1 MKKFLL
7 TIVFFTTLSTVSQ
20 NKIIYSDV
28 AQDLLENIIAK
39 KSYEKQVK
47 ILAESTLED
56 LTSELKTD
64 TQKLAFWLNVYNG
77 FIQISLMDNPKEY
90 EDRGAFFKKPRVKI
104 AGEILSFDDIEH
116 DIMRKSRVKIS
127 WGYLRKY
134 FRPKWERKLRIDG
147 DLEWRIHFALNCG
160 AKSCPPVAIYS
171 AENLNSEL
179 DFMTTKYLNEQT
191 TYNSETKTA
200 TSVSLFSW
208 FRADFGGLCGARQIL
223 ADYKIT
229 PEKPKKLAFK
239 NYDWTL
245 SLGNFRTIPN

>member
-1 MKKFLL
+1 MKKVLL
-7 TIVFFTTLSTVSQ
+7 AIVFFTSLSIVSQ

-28 AQDLLENIIAK
+28 AQDLLQNIMDK
-39 KSYEKQVK
+39 KSYYKEVK

-64 TQKLAFWLNVYNG
+64 SQKLAFWINVYNA
-77 FIQISLMDNPKEY
+77 FIQISLTENPKEY

-104 AGEILSFDDIEH
+104 AGELLSFDDMEH

-160 AKSCPPVAIYS
+160 AKSCPPVAVYS
-171 AENLNSEL
+171 AENLYNEL
-179 DFMTTKYLNEQT
+179 DFMTTEYLNEQT
-191 TYNSETKTA
+191 TFNEDTKTA
-200 TSVSLFSW
+200 KSVSLFSW

-223 ADYKIT
+223 FDYKIT
-229 PEKPKKLAFK
+229 PEKPKKLDFK

-245 SLGNFRTIPN
+245 SLGNYRTIPK

>member
-1 MKKFLL
+1 MKKVLL
-7 TIVFFTTLSTVSQ
+7 VLVFFSSLAIVSQ

-28 AQDLLENIIAK
+28 AQELLQHIMDNV
-39 KSYEKQVK
+39 SYENEVQ
-47 ILAESTLED
+47 ILEKSTLKD

-64 TQKLAFWLNVYNG
+64 NQKLAFWTNIYNA
-77 FIQISLMDNPKEY
+77 FIQISLTNNPEEY
-90 EDRGAFFKKPRVKI
+90 KDRGSFFKKPRVKI

-171 AENLNSEL
+171 AENLGKEF
-179 DFMTTKYLNEQT
+179 DFMTKAYLKEQT
-191 TYNSETKTA
+191 TYDAASKTA
-200 TSVSLFSW
+200 TSVVLFSW
-208 FRADFGGLCGARQIL
+208 FRADFGGLCGARKIL
-223 ADYKIT
+223 YNYGIT
-229 PEKPKKLAFK
+229 PEKPKKLEFK
-239 NYDWTL
+239 TYDWTM
-245 SLGNFRTIPN
+245 SLGNYRTIPE

>member
-1 MKKFLL
+1 MKKLL
-7 TIVFFTTLSTVSQ
+7 LAIVFFTSLSIVSQ

-28 AQDLLENIIAK
+28 AQDLLQNIMDK
-39 KSYEKQVK
+39 KSYDKEVK

-56 LTSELKTD
+56 LTTELKTD
-64 TQKLAFWLNVYNG
+64 SQKLAFWINVYNA
-77 FIQISLMDNPKEY
+77 FIQISLTENPKEY

-104 AGEILSFDDIEH
+104 AGETLSFDDMEH

-134 FRPKWERKLRIDG
+134 FRPKWERKLRNDG

-171 AENLNSEL
+171 AENLNTEL
-179 DFMTTKYLNEQT
+179 DFMTTEYLKEQT
-191 TYNSETKTA
+191 TCNAATKTA
-200 TSVSLFSW
+200 KSVSLFSW

-223 ADYKIT
+223 FDYKIT
-229 PEKPKKLAFK
+229 PEKPKKLDFK
-239 NYDWTL
+239 SYDWTL
-245 SLGNFRTIPN
+245 SLGNYRTIPN